1 MGLLDIASIRSI
13 ERGFNYYQS
22 ECVINLKSF
31 SETQHEAE
39 VKGSGNKV
47 YRCYIDMEHPRK
59 SKCNC
64 PHADGRRVICKHMI
78 ALLFTASPEAAN
90 KHIMMLNEV
99 EEDYQLRRNMWI
111 DSLKEMINDMSEE
124 ELRDAYLNMLI
135 EAGSI
140 FNKMILIGVSIFA
153 TSIQLASLCGSKR
166 SKIAFSA
173 SSCAA

>member
-31 SETQHEAE
+31 SETQYEAE

-59 SKCNC
+59 SICNC

-135 EAGSI
+135 EHGEMAELFGLDEEEEM
-140 FNKMILIGVSIFA
+140 FEDEFY
-153 TSIQLASLCGSKR
+153 
-166 SKIAFSA
+166 
-173 SSCAA
+173 

>member
-1 MGLLDIASIRSI
+1 
-13 ERGFNYYQS
+13 
-22 ECVINLKSF
+22 
-31 SETQHEAE
+31 
-39 VKGSGNKV
+39 
-47 YRCYIDMEHPRK
+47 MEHPRK

-135 EAGSI
+135 EHGEMAELFGLDEENE
-140 FNKMILIGVSIFA
+140 FFEDE
-153 TSIQLASLCGSKR
+153 
-166 SKIAFSA
+166 FY
-173 SSCAA
+173 

>member
-90 KHIMMLNEV
+90 KHMGCF
-99 EEDYQLRRNMWI
+99 
-111 DSLKEMINDMSEE
+111 
-124 ELRDAYLNMLI
+124 YLYDFKTLQIACALLLMCLI
-135 EAGSI
+135 LSS
-140 FNKMILIGVSIFA
+140 FNIACVY
-153 TSIQLASLCGSKR
+153 ASDGPIK
-166 SKIAFSA
+166 
-173 SSCAA
+173 

>member
-1 MGLLDIASIRSI
+1 
-13 ERGFNYYQS
+13 
-22 ECVINLKSF
+22 
-31 SETQHEAE
+31 
-39 VKGSGNKV
+39 
-47 YRCYIDMEHPRK
+47 MEHPRK

-78 ALLFTASPEAAN
+78 TLLFTASLEAAN

-135 EAGSI
+135 EHGEMAELFGLDEEEEM
-140 FNKMILIGVSIFA
+140 FEDEFY
-153 TSIQLASLCGSKR
+153 
-166 SKIAFSA
+166 
-173 SSCAA
+173 

>member
-47 YRCYIDMEHPRK
+47 YRCYIDMERK

-135 EAGSI
+135 EHGEMAELFGLDEEEEM
-140 FNKMILIGVSIFA
+140 FEDEFY
-153 TSIQLASLCGSKR
+153 
-166 SKIAFSA
+166 
-173 SSCAA
+173 